1 MNDGENYKPAK
12 SFKSKY
18 SMSSQTLRN
27 WAEAGHIRFLQFN
40 GKHGKCVYLESDVA
54 KHVGY
59 TIKPKPKLRIIYAR
73 VSSAKQKEDLER
85 QRDDLIS
92 AYPEHDRVITDVGS
106 GVNFNRKGLQAILD
120 LVNEGLV
127 GEVVVMYRD
136 RLARFGIDLLEYIF
150 KQKGVKFLVHSQ
162 DASTEPEDILAADLL
177 AITTVFVA
185 SHHGKRA
192 GKNRKRRRTGEE
204 ETQTVTVKGKEG
216 VQETSPR
223 QDN

>member
-1 MNDGENYKPAK
+1 MNESFKPA
-12 SFKSKY
+12 SYFVNKY
-18 SMSSQTLRN
+18 GCSASTLRN
-27 WAEAGHIRFLQFN
+27 WGDTGKIETRRFKSGKRFYNTCDAEQQLGVPRS
-40 GKHGKCVYLESDVA
+40 ESSDENSRLS
-54 KHVGY
+54 Y
-59 TIKPKPKLRIIYAR
+59 IYAR
-73 VSSAKQKEDLER
+73 VSSQKQSEDLGR
-85 QRDDLIS
+85 QIEELTK
-92 AYPEHDRVITDVGS
+92 AYPKHTVIKDIGS
-106 GVNFNRKGLQAILD
+106 GINFKRKGLRTLLD

-127 GEVVVMYRD
+127 REVVVMYRD

-192 GKNRKRRRTGEE
+192 GKNRKRRRTDEE
-204 ETQTVTVKGKEG
+204 ETQTVTVKVKEG